1 MADCKDRGRLY
12 RENVSY
18 GDGSAD
24 ILPRVFAIQGLKRCR
39 HLVRSGGS
47 DIATACR
54 CPMSIAV
61 RPDANRGLAGYGFEI
76 STMAPVPA
84 MSGVDHIVC
93 VFRCG
98 V

>member
-1 MADCKDRGRLY
+1 
-12 RENVSY
+12 
-18 GDGSAD
+18 
-24 ILPRVFAIQGLKRCR
+24 
-39 HLVRSGGS
+39 
-47 DIATACR
+47 
-54 CPMSIAV
+54 MSIAV

-98 V
+98 VIKILLSADESRVHIEQCSILPIYAVGRTGIASRVI